1 MTDLQLL
8 VRSVNIKLQLLYTTF
23 CCKVKTCLGISTA
36 GDTTLYLNQK
46 GEWVSGGTVSGVPT
60 RLAYFDTA
68 TSVTGSP
75 LLFWDDAKKGLN
87 INGGLRLS
95 VKNQAYGVNFS
106 LSNQYYHY
114 YFTSGTGTTIVD
126 LSTITE
132 VGYIFVISDLDR
144 ISSANNITL
153 DAGVGNTIIS
163 TVSAARTLVINANGR
178 SVTLQ
183 LTNAI
188 GSYKWMV
195 I

>member
-1 MTDLQLL
+1 MTDLERL
-8 VRSVNIKLQLLYTTF
+8 VRSINIKMNNF
-23 CCKVKTCLGISTA
+23 CNKVRCCLGIDCLN
-36 GDTTLYLNQK
+36 GDTSLYLNQK
-46 GEWVSGGTVSGVPT
+46 GEWASGGTVSGVPT
-60 RLAYFDTA
+60 RLAYFDTT

-75 LLFWDDAKKGLN
+75 LLFWDDVKKGLN

-106 LSNQYYHY
+106 LSNAYYHY
-114 YFTSGTGTTIVD
+114 YFTSGTGLTTVD

-144 ISSANNITL
+144 LSTANNITL
-153 DAGVGNTIIS
+153 DAGLGNTIVS
-163 TVSAARTLVINANGR
+163 TVSAARTLVINSNGR

-183 LTNAI
+183 LVNAI

>member
-1 MTDLQLL
+1 MTDLERL
-8 VRSVNIKLQLLYTTF
+8 VRSINIKMNNF
-23 CCKVKTCLGISTA
+23 CNKVRCCLGIDCLN
-36 GDTTLYLNQK
+36 GDTSLYLNQK
-46 GEWVSGGTVSGVPT
+46 GEWASGSTVSGVPT
-60 RLAYFDTA
+60 RLAYFDTT

-75 LLFWDDAKKGLN
+75 LLFWDDVKKGLN

-114 YFTSGTGTTIVD
+114 YFTSGTGTTTVD

-163 TVSAARTLVINANGR
+163 TVGAARTLVINANGR

-183 LTNAI
+183 LTNSI